1 MTTQEMELKIKAL
14 EAQLQSQSTAKA
26 SKLTVKHSIPRAGDD
41 THKAVKGGTVGLYG
55 VNGQFPIS
63 AYPGQWLEIAAF
75 MPTVIKYIQE
85 NADAIVAA
93 QPVKKA
99 DGTPN
104 DKIVPANDL
113 RVKAAQY
120 LASLPKVA

>member
-75 MPTVIKYIQE
+75 IPTVIKYIQE
-85 NADAIVAA
+85 NADVIVAA
-93 QPVKKA
+93 QPIKKA

-113 RVKAAQY
+113 RVRAAQY

>member
-1 MTTQEMELKIKAL
+1 MTQQEMEQKIAL
-14 EAQLQSQSTAKA
+14 LTSQLAAANQPKS
-26 SKLTVKHSIPRAGDD
+26 SKLTVKHSVPRAGDD

-75 MPTVIKYIQE
+75 MPVVIKYIQE
-85 NADAIVAA
+85 HADEIVAA
-93 QPVKKA
+93 QPLTKP
-99 DGTPN
+99 DGSKN
-104 DKIVPANDL
+104 EKIVPANDL

-120 LASLPKVA
+120 LATVPKAA

>member
-55 VNGQFPIS
+55 INGQFPIS

-75 MPTVIKYIQE
+75 MPNVVKYIQD

-93 QPVKKA
+93 QPATKA

>member
-14 EAQLQSQSTAKA
+14 EAQLSAQSTSKA

-75 MPTVIKYIQE
+75 MPTVVKYIQD

-93 QPVKKA
+93 QPIKKA

-113 RVKAAQY
+113 RVKASQY

>member
-14 EAQLQSQSTAKA
+14 EAQLAAQSTAKA

-75 MPTVIKYIQE
+75 IPTVIKYIQE
-85 NADAIVAA
+85 NADVIVAA
-93 QPVKKA
+93 QPIKKA

-113 RVKAAQY
+113 RVRAAQY

>member
-1 MTTQEMELKIKAL
+1 MTVQEME
-14 EAQLQSQSTAKA
+14 AQINILRHSWPAQSTSKA

-75 MPTVIKYIQE
+75 MPTVVKYIQE

>member
-1 MTTQEMELKIKAL
+1 MTVQEMEAQINALK
-14 EAQLQSQSTAKA
+14 AQLAAQSTAKA

-93 QPVKKA
+93 QPIKKA

>member
-1 MTTQEMELKIKAL
+1 MTVQEMEAQISALK
-14 EAQLQSQSTAKA
+14 AQLAAQSTSKA

-75 MPTVIKYIQE
+75 MPTVVKYIQD
-85 NADAIVAA
+85 NADVIVAA
-93 QPVKKA
+93 QPTKKT

>member
-75 MPTVIKYIQE
+75 MPTVIKYIQD
-85 NADAIVAA
+85 NADVIVAA

>member
-1 MTTQEMELKIKAL
+1 MTVQEMEAQINALK
-14 EAQLQSQSTAKA
+14 AQLAAQSTSKA

-75 MPTVIKYIQE
+75 MPTVIQYIQE

-113 RVKAAQY
+113 RVKASQY